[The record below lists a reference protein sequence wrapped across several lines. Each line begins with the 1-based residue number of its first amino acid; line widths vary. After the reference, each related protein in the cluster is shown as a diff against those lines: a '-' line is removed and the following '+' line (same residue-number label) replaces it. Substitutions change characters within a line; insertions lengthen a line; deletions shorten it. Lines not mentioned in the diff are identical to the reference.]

1 VFFSERSTVPVFVQS
16 DFLEKNPVTLAS
28 IISYDVST
36 YLNISNRNRRAA
48 VVFVRLDMF
57 HNLTLLP
64 TKQKFEQEVG

>member
-1 VFFSERSTVPVFVQS
+1 M
-16 DFLEKNPVTLAS
+16 
-28 IISYDVST
+28 ISYDVST

-57 HNLTLLP
+57 HSLTLLP